1 MLMAVNLDALLW
13 VMHHRKTSLLWL
25 EKRSAF
31 FFSSE
36 HYENDMYAKS
46 AKYMLQTLNIIR
58 NKPYVQHY
66 YCP

>member
-1 MLMAVNLDALLW
+1 MSDASQENQFI
-13 VMHHRKTSLLWL
+13 VARKEVSLLL
-25 EKRSAF
+25 
-31 FFSSE
+31 SSE

-58 NKPYVQHY
+58 NKPYVQHC

>member
-13 VMHHRKTSLLWL
+13 VMRHRKTSLLWL
-25 EKRSAF
+25 EERSAF

-36 HYENDMYAKS
+36 HDENDMYAKS

-58 NKPYVQHY
+58 NKPYVQHDY
-66 YCP
+66 SP

>member
-13 VMHHRKTSLLWL
+13 VMRHRKTSLLWL
-25 EKRSAF
+25 EKRLAF

-36 HYENDMYAKS
+36 HYENDMYTKS

>member
-13 VMHHRKTSLLWL
+13 VMRHRKTSLLWL

-46 AKYMLQTLNIIR
+46 AKYMLQTLSLMYNIIIAL
-58 NKPYVQHY
+58 NH
-66 YCP
+66 